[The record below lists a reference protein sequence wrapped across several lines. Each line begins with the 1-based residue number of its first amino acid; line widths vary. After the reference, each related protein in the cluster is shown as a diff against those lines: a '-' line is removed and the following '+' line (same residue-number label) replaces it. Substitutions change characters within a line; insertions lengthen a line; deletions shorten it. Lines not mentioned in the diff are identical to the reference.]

1 MKNPPLPALWAV
13 LAACAL
19 AGCAPKIVR
28 ERIYDKPTARVELR
42 HQIRDGAPVPR
53 GYAQPATIAD
63 VRIAHILASLS
74 YEDSDEK
81 RQPLIRSQ
89 FVYELAEGI
98 ALALAKAGPD
108 DEVAAAAFPEDR
120 KLGIFTDARVTAFR
134 LALVGDQM
142 RIEFYAVEQALER
155 DGGKTG
161 AREYEI
167 PTVLPTLE
175 PRFKLVAGQAQAKH
189 GSRGV
194 EIAWRDAYYRKPT
207 SLSFRQGQAR
217 RRTVLMEMPPDANPA
232 PTAETPLPANL
243 SDAQLRALDQLDSRR
258 QSGLV
263 KESEYQRGRRLILEN
278 KLDEAGY
285 GTVPQ

>member
-1 MKNPPLPALWAV
+1 LVVV
-13 LAACAL
+13 LAGCAL
-19 AGCAPKIVR
+19 VGCAPKIVR
-28 ERIYDKPTARVELR
+28 DRVYDKPAARVELR
-42 HQIRDGAPVPR
+42 HQMKAGAVVPR
-53 GYAQPATIAD
+53 GYTQPATIAD

-74 YEDSDEK
+74 YDDNDGK

-120 KLGIFTDARVTAFR
+120 KLGIFSDARVTAFR

-142 RIEFYAVEQALER
+142 QIEFYAVEQALER
-155 DGGKTG
+155 DGGKVGT
-161 AREYEI
+161 REYEI
-167 PTVLPTLE
+167 PTELPGLE
-175 PRFKLVAGQAQAKH
+175 PRFKVVAGEAQTKLGA
-189 GSRGV
+189 RGV
-194 EIAWRDAYYRKPT
+194 EIAWRDAYYRKPM

-217 RRTVLMEMPPDANPA
+217 RRTVLLEMPPDASPA
-232 PTAETPLPANL
+232 PAETPLPANL

-285 GTVPQ
+285 GTVPR